1 MTKRAPILS
10 EPFPALGDVHIKSE
24 HCKGCELCID
34 YCPTKILALSEHFN
48 AKGYHYP
55 EVVSDNCINCQ
66 ACYTICPE
74 FAIFA
79 TPREKVDTPN
89 LERGNNP

>member
-1 MTKRAPILS
+1 MENRAPILPQS
-10 EPFPALGDVHIKSE
+10 PPIRGTVHIKVE

-34 YCPTKILALSEHFN
+34 YCPTKVLVMSSDFN

-55 EVVSDNCINCQ
+55 LVDNDDCIACQ
-66 ACYTICPE
+66 SCYIICPE

-79 TPREKVDTPN
+79 TAETLPGMALGTA
-89 LERGNNP
+89 LSL